1 MKAMELEDI
10 FSSRLRMKTLKL
22 LDKMH
27 ELNVSEIAHRLGVN
41 YGVATKHLKIL
52 EEEGIIQHKMFGRIC
67 LYRLNENSLK
77 TKAVKNLIEVWEHAN
92 KQKSATP

>member
-1 MKAMELEDI
+1 VKAMELEDI

-41 YGVATKHLKIL
+41 YGVATKHLKVL

-77 TKAVKNLIEVWEHAN
+77 TKAIQNLIDVWEHAN
-92 KQKSATP
+92 KQKTAAP

>member
-1 MKAMELEDI
+1 MDLEDI

-41 YGVATKHLKIL
+41 YGVATKHLKVL
-52 EEEGIIQHKMFGRIC
+52 EAEGMIQQKMFGRIR
-67 LYRLNENSLK
+67 LYRLNENSPK
-77 TKAVKNLIEVWEHAN
+77 TKAVRNLIEVWEHAN
-92 KQKSATP
+92 RQ